1 MASTR
6 SSTRAGVWCGLL
18 AAVSFGVSAPFAQRL
33 LAHVD
38 AQLLAGLLYLGAGLV
53 LLVAG
58 PARRRHETPVRRTDR
73 LRLATVVVAGG
84 VVAPV
89 LLLTGLERVSAMA
102 GSLTLNLEAPFT
114 AVLAVWVFGEYLS
127 RRAWL
132 AGLIVVIGAT
142 VLGVAPGPMSNDPIG
157 IALIALACFAWAID
171 NNLTQGLTAR
181 DPIAIVRTKAFGAA
195 VVNVSIALLRGS
207 DVPAAWVIVAALAL
221 GAVSYGL
228 SVVFDAYAL
237 RSLGAAREAAL
248 FATAPFAGVIVAI
261 AVLGEDLSG
270 GSAAAL
276 VLMAIGTSLLLTDRH
291 VHRHAH
297 VALAHEHR
305 HVHDDHH
312 GHDHAEGVDTREPH
326 AHWHEHEP
334 IVHSHPHVSDAQH
347 RHDHGHADN

>member
-1 MASTR
+1 MASPR

-33 LAHVD
+33 LTHVD
-38 AQLLAGLLYLGAGLV
+38 AQLLAGVLYLGAGLV
-53 LLVAG
+53 LVFAG
-58 PARRRHETPVRRTDR
+58 PARRRHETPVRRSDR
-73 LRLATVVVAGG
+73 SRLASVVVIGG

-102 GSLTLNLEAPFT
+102 GSLALNLEAPFT
-114 AVLAVWVFGEYLS
+114 AVLAVWVFREHLS

-132 AGLIVVIGAT
+132 AGLIIVAGAT
-142 VLGVAPGPMSNDPIG
+142 VLGLAPGPMSNDPIG
-157 IALIALACFAWAID
+157 IALIALACAAWAID

-181 DPIAIVRTKAFGAA
+181 DPIVIVRTKAFGAA
-195 VVNVSIALLRGS
+195 VANVSIALLRGS
-207 DVPAAWVIVAALAL
+207 AFPAAWVIVAALAL
-221 GAVSYGL
+221 GGVSYGL
-228 SVVFDAYAL
+228 SVVLDAYAL

-261 AVLGEDLSG
+261 VVLGDDLSG
-270 GSAAAL
+270 GSVAAL
-276 VLMAIGTSLLLTDRH
+276 VLMAVGTSLLLTDHH
-291 VHRHAH
+291 VHRHTH

-312 GHDHAEGVDTREPH
+312 AHDHADDVDLPQPH

-334 IVHSHPHVSDAQH
+334 IAHSHSHVSDAHH
-347 RHDHGHADN
+347 RHGHGHRDH